1 MSLRYVSV
9 VFVAVVLAMVAVMVV
24 SSVRPED
31 ASAAGIVSVRG
42 CSGATVKMDS
52 NEKRMLDLHN
62 RRRAGTGLPGF
73 CVHPALQRA
82 AEAHTRDMID
92 RDYFSHNT
100 KGSGKTSAA
109 RIRSAGYGYRTAGE
123 NIAWGSGSLGSP
135 ASIFKSWMNS
145 PGHRANILNK
155 NFKEIGIGAAKG
167 TYKSYGGATV
177 WTADFGSR

>member
-9 VFVAVVLAMVAVMVV
+9 VFVAVVLAMVAVMAA
-24 SSVRPED
+24 SSVRPEE
-31 ASAAGIVSVRG
+31 ASAAGAISVRG
-42 CSGATVKMDS
+42 CSGTVVKMDS

-62 RRRAGTGLPGF
+62 RKRAGAGLPRF

-82 AEAHTRDMID
+82 AEAHSRDMIN

-100 KGSGKTSAA
+100 RGSGKTPAV

-123 NIAWGSGSLGSP
+123 NIAWGSGSLGSH

-145 PGHRANILNK
+145 PGHRVNILNK
-155 NFKEIGIGAAKG
+155 SFKEIGIGAATG
-167 TYKSYGGATV
+167 TYKSYSGATA